1 MRRREACFNEHGS
14 DDHEASMTFDIATA
28 RQTND
33 KTVIHC
39 HEDDLSAA
47 RGVFTG
53 VLIGAVFWLVLIVSI
68 SIGFAHAGPH
78 AALQT
83 PAATTYDASEQ
94 ARSLAVPRGVR
105 GSDSKEA

>member
-1 MRRREACFNEHGS
+1 
-14 DDHEASMTFDIATA
+14 MTFDIATA
-28 RQTND
+28 RQTHD
-33 KTVIHC
+33 EPVVHC
-39 HEDDLSAA
+39 RADDLSAA
-47 RGVFTG
+47 RGVLAG
-53 VLIGAVFWLVLIVSI
+53 VLMGAGLWLVLIVG
-68 SIGFAHAGPH
+68 IGFAHAGPH